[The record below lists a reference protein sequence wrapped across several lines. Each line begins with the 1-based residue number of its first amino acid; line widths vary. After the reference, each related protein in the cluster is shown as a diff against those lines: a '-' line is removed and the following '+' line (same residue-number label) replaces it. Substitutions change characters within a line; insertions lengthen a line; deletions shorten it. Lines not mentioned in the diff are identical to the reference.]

1 MTNLKPTPVVV
12 HLDDQANVT
21 LAQGNVHNLLTELPG
36 SRVVVVVNGPAV
48 RSFLT
53 PSWRAFL
60 TALPEVEVDACANAL
75 RANGILAEQL
85 PAGVTVVPAGVAR
98 IVELEQQGFAY
109 LKP

>member
-1 MTNLKPTPVVV
+1 MPKTSVVV
-12 HLDDQANVT
+12 HLDEQAKVS
-21 LAQGNVHNLLTELPG
+21 LAQGNVHNLLIGLPE

-60 TALPEVEVDACANAL
+60 TDLPEVEVDACANAL
-75 RANGILAEQL
+75 RANGILAAQL
-85 PAGVTVVPAGVAR
+85 PAGVAVVPAGVVR

>member
-1 MTNLKPTPVVV
+1 MTKTSVVV
-12 HLDDQANVT
+12 HLDDQANVA
-21 LAQGNVHNLLTELPG
+21 LAQGNVHNLLTGLPE

-60 TALPEVEVDACANAL
+60 ADLPEVEVDACANAL
-75 RANGILAEQL
+75 RANGILAAQL
-85 PAGVTVVPAGVAR
+85 PARVTVVPAGVVR
-98 IVELEQQGFAY
+98 IVELEQRGFAY